1 VSTTAQAASPT
12 ATADQIARLA
22 LEILEAEGAE
32 AVTMR
37 RIAAA
42 AHITPMAIYHHFA
55 NREALLHHV
64 TDREFSTLLGYV
76 RAHPLRGSAE
86 SRLVTVLEGYVDYAL
101 ARPRVFDYV
110 FSRPRRGARRFPKDF
125 RARRSPT
132 LNVVADVVAAAMD
145 DGDLRRDDVWE
156 VAFALWAHV
165 HGYVMLYRA
174 GRIGLPRE
182 QFRGLIRRSLRRFV
196 HGLER

>member
-1 VSTTAQAASPT
+1 VRSRTRAEP
-12 ATADQIARLA
+12 ATAEQIARLA
-22 LEILEAEGAE
+22 LEILEAEGAQ

-42 AHITPMAIYHHFA
+42 VQITPMAIYHHFR

-64 TDREFSTLLGYV
+64 TDREFSRLLDHI

-86 SRLVTVLEGYVDYAL
+86 SRLVAVLEGYVDYAL

-132 LNVVADVVAAAMD
+132 LNVVADVVVAAMEG
-145 DGDLRRDDVWE
+145 GDLRRDDVWE
-156 VAFALWAHV
+156 IAFALWAHV

-174 GRIGLPRE
+174 GRISLPQQQLRE
-182 QFRGLIRRSLRRFV
+182 LIRRSLRRFV
-196 HGLER
+196 HGLEG